1 MKGDVLEKAVKFY
14 PALDVREPNLS
25 KDSGIGNLQTGIC
38 MLLKG
43 EKGVVSFVFNT
54 GVYQRE
60 KTEKTHNMPR
70 NGEVDIGYH
79 SYEPFFEWQTP
90 YNNCEFLNGKECYH
104 DGSGEEPYRYL
115 DVLIHKQDKIVW
127 GLLEK
132 YYLKTFYDLNT
143 KASTAKL
150 VV

>member
-54 GVYQRE
+54 G
-60 KTEKTHNMPR
+60 
-70 NGEVDIGYH
+70 
-79 SYEPFFEWQTP
+79 
-90 YNNCEFLNGKECYH
+90 
-104 DGSGEEPYRYL
+104 
-115 DVLIHKQDKIVW
+115 
-127 GLLEK
+127 
-132 YYLKTFYDLNT
+132 
-143 KASTAKL
+143 
-150 VV
+150 